1 MTLSERPATPK
12 DDGPNR
18 VRGRGRVVL
27 AGAGGVFGL
36 YLGVADRGGL
46 VEVALPLANT
56 SLSLNPNRRTAIIQW
71 AGLAKGV

>member
-1 MTLSERPATPK
+1 MRHNVTGR
-12 DDGPNR
+12 
-18 VRGRGRVVL
+18 RG
-27 AGAGGVFGL
+27 AWM

-56 SLSLNPNRRTAIIQW
+56 SLSLNPNRLTAIIQW